1 MPLNKTVL
9 SLLQPIEMTVSPI
22 KPKLKKLFGIRA
34 VIFDVYGTL
43 FTTKST
49 HSLLLESEPQ
59 SDTTIIEALE
69 EADFDVF
76 EHDANLNNL
85 YVEHVKAHYDIRR
98 AEGIAYP
105 EINICDVWQDFLNE
119 LFVKGII
126 DGDLTERSIRRVIM
140 CYECKINPVWPVKRS
155 LEFIRNLQDNNTYA
169 GIIATAQFYTPTI
182 MEILY
187 QNSLETLGFKRSIC
201 IWSYEYKHRKPSPVL
216 FNLCQERLQTLGI
229 DPQEVIYVGN
239 DMLADIVP
247 ARKVGFKTAFFTG
260 NANSTRLREDVAE
273 CVKTKPTII
282 FNNFDQLASC
292 IFQ

>member
-1 MPLNKTVL
+1 M
-9 SLLQPIEMTVSPI
+9 
-22 KPKLKKLFGIRA
+22 KKLSDIRA

-43 FTTKST
+43 FTTKSS
-49 HSLLLESEPQ
+49 HSSLPESGTQ
-59 SDTTIIEALE
+59 FDGIIVEALE

-76 EHDANLNNL
+76 EHDVSLSNL
-85 YVEHVKAHYDIRR
+85 YMEHIRAHYGIRQ
-98 AEGIAYP
+98 AEDIAYP

-119 LFVKGII
+119 LFVDGII

-140 CYECKINPVWPVKRS
+140 CYECKVNPVWPVKRS
-155 LEFIRNLQDNNTYA
+155 LEFIRNLQDNDVYS

-201 IWSYEYKHRKPSPVL
+201 IWSYEYRHRKPSPVL
-216 FNLCQERLQTLGI
+216 FDLCEKKLRDFGI
-229 DPQEVIYVGN
+229 NPQEVIYVGN
-239 DMLADIVP
+239 DMFNDILP

-260 NANSTRLREDVAE
+260 NANSTRLHEDIAE
-273 CVKTKPTII
+273 CANIKPTII
-282 FNNFDQLASC
+282 FNSFDQLANC